1 MGRFM
6 LRRRKSEMAF
16 VRKRGQTYYLVHNVR
31 KGEQVEQLHLASL
44 GRRPRITDEVIKGVH
59 AKHPFLQLDW
69 KRLTK
74 KSWSDLEQPLKNNSQ
89 YLRALVAAVR
99 NLHIDLA
106 DLPLPVLDFTKEP
119 ELSAE
124 FIAGLKLLRGTLD
137 VKLNQLRRVKVA
149 PYRT

>member
-1 MGRFM
+1 
-6 LRRRKSEMAF
+6 MAF
-16 VRKRGQTYYLVHNVR
+16 VRKRGETYYLVHNVR
-31 KGEQVEQLHLASL
+31 KGGQVEQIHLATL
-44 GRRPRITDEVIKGVH
+44 GRRPRITDAVIKGVT

-69 KRLTK
+69 KRLTQK
-74 KSWSDLEQPLKNNSQ
+74 ASSDLEQPLQNNSS
-89 YLRALVAAVR
+89 YLRDLVAAVR
-99 NLHIDLA
+99 TLHFDLA

-137 VKLNQLRRVKVA
+137 VKLNQLRRVKGV